1 MLNKLEAL
9 IQSRAST
16 SDRRSSSHETNDPNA
31 SPGECLVN
39 HAADGTV
46 VDVVVRECGLPGFPA
61 ILSQLPDLE
70 QLDLSG
76 NRLTALPDDIGDL
89 PRLTRLVLDDNQ
101 LAALPESLGAL
112 TSLRWL
118 ALDGNA
124 LTDLPAAIS
133 RLPQLEKLDLR
144 WNKLTGSQPWLRDLE
159 RRGCVVLR

>member
-1 MLNKLEAL
+1 MAE
-9 IQSRAST
+9 
-16 SDRRSSSHETNDPNA
+16 PNA
-31 SPGECLVN
+31 
-39 HAADGTV
+39 ADDAVLEMT
-46 VDVVVRECGLPGFPA
+46 VRERGLSEFLA
-61 ILSQLPDLE
+61 ILSQLPQLE

-76 NRLTALPDDIGDL
+76 NRLTVLPDDIGNL
-89 PRLTRLVLDDNQ
+89 SRLTCLMLDDNQ